1 MDNISFFKSENK
13 DILYNLCRDELYRDT
28 NYNIDEN
35 KKYYK
40 TFGEIMKI
48 VYKHSD
54 TKENLTLLNKAVLG
68 KTIPYLKQEIL
79 KKNLNN
85 KPLLPNDYN
94 QRKYPKKYENLLDRN
109 LDNVKDISISF
120 RATPTKYDDNMNVN
134 DTYENILK
142 SREIKQETQK
152 PINFEM
158 DNNNSYI
165 SPEKLMKKNIKDRQ
179 NIILDNDNYEIDS
192 FNLDNKTKE
201 DLFDTNITNDTN
213 TNLDLNIDETRD
225 PVKLYEEKM
234 NSRIKQTEEYM
245 DIQKDKIEFED
256 AQKSTNQQMDNLF
269 NNNINKKNKEEED
282 KFQKSLTYQLNKE
295 MNNINV
301 EDLKG
306 QLDDRIENINK
317 PINLDVA
324 NDRIGTNKLLEE
336 NKLFEEFK
344 KTIFNDKKYINR
356 ENLICIN
363 SGDRDWFNDINEHR
377 YNFQVRFK
385 PARDFTSREP
395 KMVNGIVQ
403 RDPTTNGIIYETKT
417 FKGEQGCGIETI
429 YKNIVSIELI
439 RVLMP
444 IENFIIPF
452 DNRIFIDY
460 KSLPYIVL
468 KIAELDGLYSGTN
481 SNIQGSFAKLLWDK
495 DHSSEVIV
503 DTTILNDDKKSFS
516 RQLKRGYSSM
526 APMSFEK
533 KTFYP
538 SPLSTLNRLTLE
550 LETPYGSNI
559 KNHTDVYTVS
569 NIKYQD
575 LSESTVGALE
585 LDDTV
590 CFPYTNTSSGAL
602 DKILEITVSGHFNNR
617 VFKIG
622 DNIVFKNFVLKS
634 STETTA
640 GFEDFINRE
649 KGHYIINLEKETNIA
664 ENTGNSGYLT
674 KLYISPPGDI
684 DYTQTTGT
692 NILQNSSAY
701 NTMNNE
707 LKDSAVCKLI
717 NKSIQTHYVFKII
730 TREEDVT
737 SIMNTANI

>member
-68 KTIPYLKQEIL
+68 KTIPYLKEEIL

-85 KPLLPNDYN
+85 KPLLPKDYN
-94 QRKYPKKYENLLDRN
+94 QRKHPKKYENLLDRN
-109 LDNVKDISISF
+109 LDNIKDMPVSF
-120 RATPTKYDDNMNVN
+120 RATPTKYDDNINVN

-142 SREIKQETQK
+142 SREIKKEIQK

-158 DNNNSYI
+158 NNKEYM
-165 SPEKLMKKNIKDRQ
+165 SPENLMEKNIKERQ
-179 NIILDNDNYEIDS
+179 NIILNNDNYEIDS

-201 DLFDTNITNDTN
+201 DLFDNNIRNDIN
-213 TNLDLNIDETRD
+213 TNLDLNIDETKD
-225 PVKLYEEKM
+225 PLKLYEEKM
-234 NSRIKQTEEYM
+234 NSRIKQNEEYM
-245 DIQKDKIEFED
+245 DIQKDKIDFEE
-256 AQKSTNQQMDNLF
+256 AQNSTNQQMDNLF
-269 NNNINKKNKEEED
+269 NENINKKNKDEED
-282 KFQKSLTYQLNKE
+282 KFQTSLTYQLNKE

-301 EDLKG
+301 DELKG
-306 QLDDRIENINK
+306 QLDNRIDNIHKPKNPPVADDRIQ
-317 PINLDVA
+317 
-324 NDRIGTNKLLEE
+324 TQKLLEE

-344 KTIFNDKKYINR
+344 KKIFNDKKYINR

-363 SGDRDWFNDINEHR
+363 SGDRDWFSDTTEHR

-395 KMVNGIVQ
+395 KMVDGVVQ
-403 RDPTTNGIIYETKT
+403 RDPISNGIIYETKT

-429 YKNIVSIELI
+429 YKNIVSIELV

-444 IENFIIPF
+444 VENFIIPF

-503 DTTILNDDKKSFS
+503 DTGILNGDKKSFS

-559 KNHTDVYTVS
+559 KNHDDVYTVS

-575 LSESTVGALE
+575 LGTLTSLE
-585 LDDTV
+585 LDDTI
-590 CFPYTNTSSGAL
+590 CFPYTDTSSTNTL

-634 STETTA
+634 STETTS

-664 ENTGNSGYLT
+664 GATGNSGYLT

-692 NILQNSSAY
+692 DILQNSSAY
-701 NTMNNE
+701 TTMNTE
-707 LKDSAVCKLI
+707 LKDSTVCKLI